1 MKSTSQLLRKTVFTQ
16 IEVFDVILCID
27 QQHGLNF
34 GHSDCKNRLQEVRV
48 EMERL
53 VSVFEYLE

>member
-34 GHSDCKNRLQEVRV
+34 GHSVQEVRV